1 MKMKEQ
7 DNSVNEFRTSL
18 EAVKEN
24 IASKYKENNKL
35 LETLSR
41 LWDNCFDVASWCCDS
56 LKKILSSIDATKREV
71 HTLARTPEE
80 RSLELKRN

>member
-7 DNSVNEFRTSL
+7 DNSVNELRTSL

-24 IASKYKENNKL
+24 IARKYKENKKL

-41 LWDNCFDVASWCCDS
+41 L
-56 LKKILSSIDATKREV
+56 
-71 HTLARTPEE
+71 
-80 RSLELKRN
+80 